1 MVHTYYPHVKSERWF
16 TFSTLVFRVRL
27 AYREL
32 TMKLQMM
39 VATSEILVLDRRR
52 VPGASR
58 TLILS

>member
-1 MVHTYYPHVKSERWF
+1 MVHTYYPHVKSEGWF
-16 TFSTLVFRVRL
+16 TFSILVFRVRL
-27 AYREL
+27 AYLEL

-52 VPGASR
+52 VPGASW

>member
-16 TFSTLVFRVRL
+16 TSSTLVFRVRL
-27 AYREL
+27 AYLEL